1 MTQQM
6 GSWYASVIFSLGEQL
21 SPALFTGESCS
32 QAKPNSATQITQKL
46 ASHCSSN
53 SITSSRPPIP
63 TDRRAG
69 LATAVQRQ
77 TAAVCLS
84 CSQSARLCA
93 RSPLSQPVTVCRVAA
108 AFPRLQ
114 TAERERKRE
123 GVSQIKQELPD
134 SDEKLGK
141 LGASQANALCRVA
154 ETAC

>member
-1 MTQQM
+1 V
-6 GSWYASVIFSLGEQL
+6 AAA
-21 SPALFTGESCS
+21 PAI
-32 QAKPNSATQITQKL
+32 A
-46 ASHCSSN
+46 
-53 SITSSRPPIP
+53 

-69 LATAVQRQ
+69 LATGVQRQ

-84 CSQSARLCA
+84 CSQSA
-93 RSPLSQPVTVCRVAA
+93 PLHPLPPSAATVCCVAA

-114 TAERERKRE
+114 TAESERGRERERE

-154 ETAC
+154 EPAC